1 MKSTNFKWW
10 YALIAYFSY
19 LLALIVSS
27 FLSSSFDHLL
37 QDVKFNQGAL
47 SNVLMF
53 VLAGLFCLFL
63 LRIASKNQLSSYEL
77 GIHLNSILKTTIIGI
92 SLGLLFF
99 SFSEFIEASNKT
111 IREGGEQVMEGFNI
125 GKNITNDFLLI
136 LSIGLF
142 APVVEEI
149 IFRGAIFNSIV
160 QGLKKITFLPKYLP
174 LIIGL
179 IVSSYAFV
187 SSHGGGGQDAQL
199 GLLAILSIITALS
212 IYYTKNLFAPILIH
226 AVNNNVVFIY
236 TILYRQPRLEP
247 IYSAKLIGFSIACLI
262 LCIPLGLLLGKIL
275 SSKASNK

>member
-27 FLSSSFDHLL
+27 FLSSGFDHLL

-63 LRIASKNQLSSYEL
+63 LRIASKNQLSSYEF

-99 SFSEFIEASNKT
+99 GFSEFIEASNKT

-160 QGLKKITFLPKYLP
+160 QGLKKITFLPKWLP

>member
-27 FLSSSFDHLL
+27 FLSSGLDNLL

-63 LRIASKNQLSSYEL
+63 LRIASKNQLSSYEF
-77 GIHLNSILKTTIIGI
+77 GIHLNSIFKTTIIGV

-99 SFSEFIEASNKT
+99 GFTEFIEASNKT

-142 APVVEEI
+142 APVVEEV

-160 QGLKKITFLPKYLP
+160 QGLKKVTSLPKWLP

-199 GLLAILSIITALS
+199 SLLAILSIITALS
-212 IYYTKNLFAPILIH
+212 IYYTKNLFTPILIH

-236 TILYRQPRLEP
+236 TILFRQPALDP
-247 IYSAKLIGFSIACLI
+247 IYSAKLIGFSIACLM
-262 LCIPLGLLLGKIL
+262 LCIPLGLLWGKIL
-275 SSKASNK
+275 LPKASNK

>member
-10 YALIAYFSY
+10 HALIAYFSY

-27 FLSSSFDHLL
+27 FLSSGLDNLL

-63 LRIASKNQLSSYEL
+63 LRIASKNQLSSYEF

-99 SFSEFIEASNKT
+99 GFSELIEASNKT
-111 IREGGEQVMEGFNI
+111 IREGGEQVMENFNI

-160 QGLKKITFLPKYLP
+160 QGLKKITFLPKWLP

-236 TILYRQPRLEP
+236 TILYRQPRLDP